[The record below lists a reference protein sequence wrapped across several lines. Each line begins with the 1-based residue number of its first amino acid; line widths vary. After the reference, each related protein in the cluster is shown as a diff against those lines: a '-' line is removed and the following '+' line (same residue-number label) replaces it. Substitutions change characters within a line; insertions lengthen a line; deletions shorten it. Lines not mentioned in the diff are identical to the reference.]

1 MKKIATATIAT
12 AGVATIAIAG
22 HGHEAHAAE
31 QGYNPNDP
39 TSYSYSY
46 TIDQQGNYHY
56 TWKGNWSPDRLNHS
70 NNHYS
75 YSYNNYNNNNNYS
88 YNNYNNNNSNQVS
101 NRTYNYN
108 NSSNQTSNRTYNYN
122 NYNSNNS
129 YQSNASSNNN
139 TQSYTYTSNNKTTN
153 GLGSTTASTSN
164 QSVKVTTTT
173 APSSNG
179 VSISNAS
186 YGGANAYYYGQCTYY
201 VYNRVGGKIGSHWG
215 NANNWANAAAAAGYT
230 VNNTP
235 SVGSIMQTTAGGYGH
250 VAYVENVNSNGSVTI
265 SEMNYNGQ
273 VGIATSRTLSS
284 SEAASYNYI
293 H

>member
-12 AGVATIAIAG
+12 AGVATIAISG

-70 NNHYS
+70 NYQYS
-75 YSYNNYNNNNNYS
+75 YSYNNYNNNYNYS
-88 YNNYNNNNSNQVS
+88 YNNANTYQNNQN
-101 NRTYNYN
+101 TGY
-108 NSSNQTSNRTYNYN
+108 T
-122 NYNSNNS
+122 
-129 YQSNASSNNN
+129 
-139 TQSYTYTSNNKTTN
+139 TQSYTSNNQQTG
-153 GLGSTTASTSN
+153 GLGAASTSHKN
-164 QSVKVTTTT
+164 IKVTTTT

-179 VSISNAS
+179 TSISNSAS
-186 YGGANAYYYGQCTYY
+186 SGRNYYTSGQCTYY
-201 VYNRVGGKIGSHWG
+201 VYDRVGGKIGSTWG

-230 VNNTP
+230 VNNRP
-235 SVGSIMQTTAGGYGH
+235 SAGAVMQSTAGAYGH
-250 VAYVENVNSNGSVTI
+250 VAYVESVGSDGSVTV
-265 SEMNYNGQ
+265 SEMNYGHGAG
-273 VGIATSRTLSS
+273 VVTSRTLSAN
-284 SEAASYNYI
+284 EAASYNYI